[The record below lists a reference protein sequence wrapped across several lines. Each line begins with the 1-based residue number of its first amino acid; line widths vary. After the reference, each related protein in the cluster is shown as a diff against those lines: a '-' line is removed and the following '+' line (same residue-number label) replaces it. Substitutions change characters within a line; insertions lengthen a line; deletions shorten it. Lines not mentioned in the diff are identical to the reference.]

1 MTYLDLSS
9 TNLLDFDGCIFFQLS
24 QLHIFKIERVL
35 INCSSCWLPI
45 AEKNSIQL
53 FGECLTNVS
62 VQRLDSPI
70 VNPCSKSSI
79 DCSIDSCPTDFLAEK
94 SDAFH
99 QSKTSQSNSNRTVEI
114 VLAVVFSLL
123 GLLMIIAVIIF
134 IYRWKKGKKFF
145 CCANPPSRRGRNK
158 HQKEIIKNNP
168 TMIESIITHGANM
181 NEQDSNQSTGNT
193 KRKLY
198 NPMFADSSRSDIGH
212 EYI

>member
-9 TNLLDFDGCIFFQLS
+9 TNLVNFDGCIFFQLS
-24 QLHIFKIERVL
+24 HLQIFKIERVL

-62 VQRLDSPI
+62 VQRLGSPI
-70 VNPCSKSSI
+70 TNPCSKSSI
-79 DCSIDSCPTDFLAEK
+79 DCSIDSCQSDFFSEK
-94 SDAFH
+94 SDVYH
-99 QSKTSQSNSNRTVEI
+99 QSKTSHSNSNRTVDI
-114 VLAVVFSLL
+114 ILAIVFSLL
-123 GLLMIIAVIIF
+123 ALLMIIAVIIF
-134 IYRWKKGKKFF
+134 IYRWKKGKKLF
-145 CCANPPSRRGRNK
+145 CCDSPPSQRRRTK
-158 HQKEIIKNNP
+158 HHKDIIKNNP
-168 TMIESIITHGANM
+168 TIIESIITHGANM

-198 NPMFADSSRSDIGH
+198 NPMFADSSRSDMGH